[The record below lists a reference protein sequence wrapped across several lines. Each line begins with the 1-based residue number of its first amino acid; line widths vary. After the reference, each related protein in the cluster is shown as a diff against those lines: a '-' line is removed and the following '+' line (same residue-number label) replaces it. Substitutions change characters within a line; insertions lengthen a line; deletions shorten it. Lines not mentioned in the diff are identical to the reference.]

1 MIFGIK
7 PEVNKK
13 RRVSKPSEK
22 PKAVYD
28 LLNSVG
34 AINDLNGTHGTEF
47 TSEWVKDKDKWRKFF
62 NKNIAYLVMLKELV
76 ESDKYN
82 PDAIISANITWA
94 HNKPSEPIG
103 RLVSVKGVFGDIH
116 DTSGVSHIKF
126 YPVEVPN
133 GLPKFDGPTLIF
145 DPVIADEVGQSN
157 KAFDEDVEHKGPIM
171 FADDYIKQCEAK
183 KDGGDLEII
192 QDPKFNTP
200 EAQQKFVD
208 AFNKG
213 ITE

>member
-1 MIFGIK
+1 LIFGIK

-62 NKNIAYLVMLKELV
+62 SKNRGYLLSLKKLAESGQYVCHVIFEAPSV
-76 ESDKYN
+76 EKEIKEKAEKDLGFEVN
-82 PDAIISANITWA
+82 VNQESAGVYI
-94 HNKPSEPIG
+94 
-103 RLVSVKGVFGDIH
+103 VSR
-116 DTSGVSHIKF
+116 
-126 YPVEVPN
+126 PN
-133 GLPKFDGPTLIF
+133 GLPKFDGPNLIIDSTTLEKQGLKF

-157 KAFDEDVEHKGPIM
+157 KAFEEDVEHKGPIM

-183 KDGGDLEII
+183 K
-192 QDPKFNTP
+192 KYY
-200 EAQQKFVD
+200 
-208 AFNKG
+208 
-213 ITE
+213 